1 MTAVAKLKLGSVLS
15 APLRDSAGAISLDA
29 IARRFGMS
37 KTQLAETLGLAP
49 ETLHRSSRLA
59 APKTQARAAEMLE
72 IINRITDWAGGELQA
87 MAWYRGEPIPA
98 FGDRTAESMVKEGKA
113 AAVRDFLD
121 HVALGGF
128 A

>member
-1 MTAVAKLKLGSVLS
+1 MIAVAKLKLGSVLS
-15 APLRDSAGAISLDA
+15 APLRDSTGAISLDA

-72 IINRITDWAGGELQA
+72 IINRITEWAGGELQA

-121 HVALGGF
+121 RVALGGF

>member
-15 APLRDSAGAISLDA
+15 APLRDSTGAISLDA

-49 ETLHRSSRLA
+49 ETLHRASRLA

-72 IINRITDWAGGELQA
+72 IINRITEWAGGELQA